1 MKKSIFLLF
10 IVFIFFSGCTSAKF
24 EEMKAIPE
32 EYENIYICFDSS
44 QTIIGRGPSFSS
56 GNGYFSYNS
65 GWSHSTTLDTIEN
78 RNIAIKILT
87 QRGYKVVSNIKEADI
102 VLLGGYSSNEIR
114 SKVSLAFL
122 DAYTE
127 ELLFTTEGMYG
138 MGWDI
143 NGDVRGALKNAL
155 KMQYLF
161 YHQDLRG
168 VTFQSYEKLLSS
180 LSYDAIAFSA
190 LMDDQMDIIRKDSN
204 FMVSLSYFKE
214 VCPEMFFDTNVGNR
228 ASQKLKGI
236 YKNSKMFSSQKK
248 YVKSLYHSIQKI
260 PQKEE

>member
-32 EYENIYICFDSS
+32 DYENVYICFDSS

-155 KMQYLF
+155 NSIPDKSNSEKQKGIIISENKSASEMNEIEMQLI
-161 YHQDLRG
+161 
-168 VTFQSYEKLLSS
+168 KLKQL
-180 LSYDAIAFSA
+180 YDDG
-190 LMDDQMDIIRKDSN
+190 LMDEDE
-204 FMVSLSYFKE
+204 YKE
-214 VCPEMFFDTNVGNR
+214 
-228 ASQKLKGI
+228 KK
-236 YKNSKMFSSQKK
+236 SK
-248 YVKSLYHSIQKI
+248 VLGL
-260 PQKEE
+260 

>member
-1 MKKSIFLLF
+1 MSKRKKNNK
-10 IVFIFFSGCTSAKF
+10 VR
-24 EEMKAIPE
+24 EMNRLKKRI
-32 EYENIYICFDSS
+32 
-44 QTIIGRGPSFSS
+44 IIGESMVKNTNRLKPVIVYKVSPIMPREF
-56 GNGYFSYNS
+56 
-65 GWSHSTTLDTIEN
+65 TIEN

-155 KMQYLF
+155 NSIPDKSNSEKQNGIIISENKSASEMNEIEMQL
-161 YHQDLRG
+161 
-168 VTFQSYEKLLSS
+168 
-180 LSYDAIAFSA
+180 I
-190 LMDDQMDIIRKDSN
+190 
-204 FMVSLSYFKE
+204 
-214 VCPEMFFDTNVGNR
+214 
-228 ASQKLKGI
+228 KLKQLYDDGLI
-236 YKNSKMFSSQKK
+236 DEDEYKEKKSK
-248 YVKSLYHSIQKI
+248 VLGL
-260 PQKEE
+260 